1 MRILV
6 TGGAGFI
13 GSNLVR
19 QLLELGLDVTVF
31 DNLATGAR
39 SNIEDLPISFVVGD
53 IRDKQSLAGAAPD
66 ADVIVHLAA
75 LGSVPRSM
83 KDPATTHEVNATG
96 TLNVLEVARQQGAY
110 VIYSSSSSVYGAN
123 PLLPK
128 IERTWTQPIS
138 PYGASKLAAESYV
151 LAYQASMQV
160 PALVLRFFNVF
171 GPWQQPDHDY
181 AAVIPKWLW
190 KTLRGEVIEVH
201 GDGHQTR
208 DFTYVDT
215 VVDVLVSAVQSRL
228 SPATPINL
236 ALGSRM
242 SLLELIDQIE
252 AATGL
257 TPRIE
262 HVNAR
267 PGDVRDSQNDPAELF
282 THFPDLRSSPLS
294 DSLEK
299 TANWLRDQY
308 LTP

>member
-39 SNIEDLPISFVVGD
+39 SNVEDLPISFVVGD
-53 IRDKQSLAGAAPD
+53 IRDKECLASAAPD

-128 IERTWTQPIS
+128 VERTWTQPIS

-151 LAYQASMQV
+151 LAYQASMHV

-208 DFTYVDT
+208 DFTYVET
-215 VVDVLVSAVQSRL
+215 VVDVLVSAVQGRL
-228 SPATPINL
+228 SPSTPINL

-242 SLLELIDQIE
+242 SLLELIDQIG

-282 THFPDLRSSPLS
+282 TFFPDLGSTPLS

-308 LTP
+308 LIP